1 MSKKKLFLIC
11 LPALVLII
19 VGWGRYGHEKISY
32 NIILFM
38 NSEMSQLSDWPTL
51 LAGHSSDADDRKATD
66 PTEAPKHY
74 IDIDNYIEFVTYG
87 RIPQT
92 KDSVLSIHGYSFVL
106 NNGILPWAT
115 ETTFDSLKACFARY
129 DWNKAML
136 FASDLGHYVGDGHNP
151 LHITR
156 YYDGRTESQY
166 GIHSR
171 YESSMV
177 NEHLD
182 EIIYTGGPIAFIPDV
197 NCYIF
202 NYLYANYVYVDSIF
216 AADDYAQS
224 ISSNTYSSLY
234 KNALWQKT
242 GGFTI
247 NLFRNASKSLTELIY
262 TAWVEA
268 GRPLISETSVD
279 EMISAPGCFL
289 WPVTPNPVG
298 SEALVQYSV
307 GMDTWINIRIVDQSG
322 RIVMQLVNE
331 RKSAGTYTIRFHPSE
346 LGAGLFFLSLDSGR
360 VRSARIIIIE
370 GR

>member
-1 MSKKKLFLIC
+1 MIC
-11 LPALVLII
+11 LPALVMILA
-19 VGWGRYGHEKISY
+19 GWGRYGHEKISY

-38 NSEMSQLSDWPTL
+38 NNEMSQLSDWPTL

-74 IDIDNYIEFVTYG
+74 IDIDNYIEFITYG

-115 ETTFDSLKACFARY
+115 ETAYDSLRSCFARY
-129 DWNKAML
+129 DWTRAML

-182 EIIYTGGPIAFIPDV
+182 EIVYPGGPIAIIPDI
-197 NCYIF
+197 NRYIF

-224 ISSNTYSSLY
+224 ISSNPYSSLY

-247 NLFRNASKSLTELIY
+247 NLFRNASRSLTEMIY
-262 TAWVEA
+262 TAWVQA
-268 GRPLISETSVD
+268 GRPLISETSVTSF
-279 EMISAPGCFL
+279 ISSPGFYL
-289 WPVTPNPVG
+289 GQNYPNPVSLHTSFSYSIG
-298 SEALVQYSV
+298 SDADVVICVRDFAGKIVKILVNQRKHRGTYSFTYHPA
-307 GMDTWINIRIVDQSG
+307 GLEDGIYFITLESG
-322 RIVMQLVNE
+322 RIFQ
-331 RKSAGTYTIRFHPSE
+331 
-346 LGAGLFFLSLDSGR
+346 
-360 VRSARIIIIE
+360 ARRMIVSIE
-370 GR
+370 